1 MANCTNK
8 ADILFSRRSK
18 FYSANINTWRRT
30 LAAYAGGRPYIR
42 KALIPH
48 VAENKLEF
56 GERLQRAIYLNI
68 PRKITNMVCEFLFS
82 SEPDRESANKDIVSD
97 FSRTGLS
104 ANYLMQQAEIVNFMF
119 GLCWILID
127 YPVVKS
133 KVDLESKQKQ
143 KIRPFARVLLPHVV
157 KDWAFDS
164 DGGLKWVLIEEKIEL
179 KDNPFEEAKD
189 ATQYRLWTKTDW
201 SLYQKSDKG
210 TQLLATG
217 KHNLGIVPVVRWIE
231 PAGYGLC
238 SQHWFEDVVGISDAI
253 LNELSEAQM
262 NTIKQMF
269 GILVVSQA
277 FAEAGGFVDRTPRP
291 GETEEQAKARAAE
304 EEQNYRFTLSR
315 ATSIWETAEEN
326 GLTRYISP
334 IGTETKTIIEFVQF
348 LQSALNDV
356 LRMALTSSSKAAQ
369 TAESKS
375 WDSHNAQQFFA
386 ARAGMLEEIET
397 KIWEI
402 MHLWDKDV
410 AVPKISY
417 NREFSI
423 TDIQTAVTCLMDL
436 SSFDVDEE
444 FTREVYDKALVLLDR
459 LDRIPQERY
468 KKIKDKIAEKVI
480 EMAPKPMKVDDLL
493 SSMNQKTQ
501 QKGNQNENHGNPQ
514 ENQ

>member
-1 MANCTNK
+1 MANETNK

-18 FYSANINTWRRT
+18 FYSANIRTWIRT
-30 LAAYAGGRPYIR
+30 LSAYAGGRQYIR

-48 VAENKLEF
+48 VAENSLEF
-56 GERLQRAIYLNI
+56 GERLKRAIYLNI

-82 SEPDRESANKDIVSD
+82 SEPDREGANKDIVSD

-104 ANYLMQQAEIVNFMF
+104 ANYVMQQAEIVNFMF

-127 YPVVKS
+127 YPRTGGKI
-133 KVDLESKQKQ
+133 DLEAKQKQ

-157 KDWAFDS
+157 KDWAYDS
-164 DGGLKWVLIEEKIEL
+164 DGGLKWVLIEEKVEL
-179 KDNPFEEAKD
+179 KDNPLEEAKD
-189 ATQYRLWTKTDW
+189 ATHLRLWTKTDW
-201 SLYQKSDKG
+201 SLYQKSDDGVKC
-210 TQLLATG
+210 LDTG
-217 KHNLGIVPVVRWIE
+217 KHNLGIVPVIRWIE

-238 SQHWFEDVVGISDAI
+238 GNHWFEDVVGISDAI

-277 FAEAGGFVDRTPRP
+277 FAQSGGFVDRTPRP
-291 GETEEQAKARAAE
+291 GETEEQAEARAAK

-315 ATSIWETAEEN
+315 AASIWETADEK

-334 IGTETKTIIEFVQF
+334 TGTETQTIIDFVQF
-348 LQSALNDV
+348 LQTALNDV

-402 MHLWDKDV
+402 MNKWDKE
-410 AVPKISY
+410 VPVPSVSY

-423 TDIQTAVTCLMDL
+423 TDIQTAVTCLMDI

-459 LDRIPQERY
+459 LDRIPQDRY
-468 KKIKDKIAEKVI
+468 KTIKDKIAKKVI
-480 EMAPKPMKVDDLL
+480 EMSPKPMKVDDLL
-493 SSMNQKTQ
+493 SSMNQQTQQQ
-501 QKGNQNENHGNPQ
+501 QKGNQE
-514 ENQ
+514 